1 MSDVFFYKMVVNPL
15 TFQSMVREED
25 IKARFKENLAYEL
38 AKELIKGNRVKFTYT
53 RNNLSDDVVLK
64 AEIKL

>member
-38 AKELIKGNRVKFTYT
+38 AKELIKTNRVKFTYT
-53 RNNLSDDVVLK
+53 KNHLNDDVVLK